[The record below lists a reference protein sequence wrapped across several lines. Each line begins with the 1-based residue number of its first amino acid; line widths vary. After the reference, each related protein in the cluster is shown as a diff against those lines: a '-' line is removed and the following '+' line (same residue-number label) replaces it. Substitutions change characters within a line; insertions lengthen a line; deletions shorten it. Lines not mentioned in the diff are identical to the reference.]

1 MDEWTHD
8 TVANRIVRASRTAQ
22 RLPAVRVQ
30 SHFNL
35 WPVIVRTEFERLA
48 TEESGVYRSPPS
60 PADID
65 DLLEV
70 MRWMNWLSVDERLLL
85 WMRADRHPWNDI
97 AKRFGYS
104 RSTVCRQWKAT
115 VQKLVLILNT
125 SHVLQGRQ
133 MSCGNW
139 RVLT

>member
-1 MDEWTHD
+1 MDDWTLE
-8 TVANRIVRASRTAQ
+8 TVANRLTRASRTAQ
-22 RLPAVRVQ
+22 RLPPVRVQ
-30 SHFNL
+30 AYFNL
-35 WPVIVRTEFERLA
+35 WPVIVRSEFERMA
-48 TEESGVYRSPPS
+48 VEDTRIYRSPPS

-65 DLLEV
+65 YLLEV

-115 VQKLVLILNT
+115 VQKLVLILNALR
-125 SHVLQGRQ
+125 VLKTRP
-133 MSCGNW
+133 SCGNW

>member
-1 MDEWTHD
+1 MDDWTLD
-8 TVANRIVRASRTAQ
+8 TVANRLTRASRTAQ
-22 RLPAVRVQ
+22 RLPPARVQ
-30 SHFNL
+30 SYFNL
-35 WPVIVRTEFERLA
+35 WPVIVRSEFERLA
-48 TEESGVYRSPPS
+48 AEDSGVYRSPPS

-70 MRWMNWLSVDERLLL
+70 TRWLTWLSVDERLLL
-85 WMRADRHPWNDI
+85 WMRADRHPWSDI

-115 VQKLVLILNT
+115 VQKLVLILNA
-125 SHVLQGRQ
+125 SRVLRARPE
-133 MSCGNW
+133 CGNW